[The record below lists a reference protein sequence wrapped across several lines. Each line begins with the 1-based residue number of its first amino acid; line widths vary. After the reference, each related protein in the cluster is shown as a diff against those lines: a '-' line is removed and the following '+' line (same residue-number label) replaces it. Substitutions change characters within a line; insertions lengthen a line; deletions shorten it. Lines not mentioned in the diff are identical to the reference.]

1 MKKGEKGISGRVPVT
16 FSLRPKTFSMGLY
29 K

>member
-16 FSLRPKTFSMGLY
+16 FSMSLRIVSYYMN
-29 K
+29 